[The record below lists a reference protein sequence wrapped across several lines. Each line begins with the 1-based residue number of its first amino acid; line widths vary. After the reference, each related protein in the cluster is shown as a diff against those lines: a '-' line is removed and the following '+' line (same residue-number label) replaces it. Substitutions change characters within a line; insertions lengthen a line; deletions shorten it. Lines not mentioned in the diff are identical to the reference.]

1 MRQASISKYFSSP
14 TGIGSKNS
22 NSSTLDS
29 TATKALTTAA
39 VMIPMIEEGHNN
51 IVDLTTLSAIDCSA
65 DALIA
70 SKLDASSK
78 ISRHD
83 FSDIVAEAFNFPL
96 STQEKSIIDDE
107 RKGASM
113 KVSFTPL
120 EKQVEKIRQQYPD
133 SLLMVECGYRYV
145 EIVLKVLNICLVTV
159 FALE

>member
-39 VMIPMIEEGHNN
+39 VMIPMIEEGHN
-51 IVDLTTLSAIDCSA
+51 IVDLTSLSAIDCSA
-65 DALIA
+65 DALIV

-83 FSDIVAEAFNFPL
+83 FSDIVVEAFNFPL

-145 EIVLKVLNICLVTV
+145 EMLKSS
-159 FALE
+159 

>member
-14 TGIGSKNS
+14 TGIGCKNS

-29 TATKALTTAA
+29 TATKALTTAT
-39 VMIPMIEEGHNN
+39 VMIPMIEEGHN
-51 IVDLTTLSAIDCSA
+51 IVDLTSLSAIDCSA

-145 EIVLKVLNICLVTV
+145 EMLKSS
-159 FALE
+159 